1 MNAVNERNTCNEK
14 EEGLHPLAFIPANVR
29 LSVSLDR
36 GKRSGQ
42 RNEPMKAEVCLPA
55 VCNMSESKDKDHEA
69 RTQGSGRE
77 EWVEGREL
85 LGISEFDFIPR

>member
-1 MNAVNERNTCNEK
+1 MK
-14 EEGLHPLAFIPANVR
+14 
-29 LSVSLDR
+29 
-36 GKRSGQ
+36 
-42 RNEPMKAEVCLPA
+42 MKAEVCLPA

-85 LGISEFDFIPR
+85 LGISQPIRCKAHSFSIQVIH